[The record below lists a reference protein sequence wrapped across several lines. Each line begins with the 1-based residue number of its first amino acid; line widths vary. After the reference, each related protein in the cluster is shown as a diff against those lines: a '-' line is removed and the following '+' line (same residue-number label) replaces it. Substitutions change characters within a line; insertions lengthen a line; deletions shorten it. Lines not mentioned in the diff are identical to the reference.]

1 MSFASLTFRDVTLAL
16 LTVALNSAAQ
26 LMLRAAA
33 LRGAEV
39 ANPITLLK
47 SPLFLAA
54 LAAYGASVLTWVTV
68 LKRVPL
74 PTAIPFVALMY
85 VVVPLA
91 AWKVFD
97 DPVSARMLGGM
108 ALVIAGIVIVVRG

>member
-1 MSFASLTFRDVTLAL
+1 VSTLTFRDVALAL
-16 LTVALNSAAQ
+16 LTVALNSGAQ
-26 LMLRAAA
+26 LLLRAAA

-39 ANPITLLK
+39 ASPSSLLK

-54 LAAYGASVLTWVTV
+54 LAAYGASVLSWVTV

-91 AWKVFD
+91 AWRIFD
-97 DPVSARMLGGM
+97 DPISARMLGGM
-108 ALVIAGIVIVVRG
+108 ALVIVGIIVVVRG